1 MAGAIS
7 FSGLGSGLDF
17 SKLVD
22 AAVADRMRP
31 VTRLQTRSADLTKRS
46 DALKQLNGKLAA
58 LTEAAKALTA
68 QDLGTGRLSLSSDTK
83 IVAATNTSA
92 AAPGTINLNVTRLA
106 SNFTQSS
113 RAYASSAGAVLAGGA
128 TEATFELRKGGAT
141 SGAPITITSAND
153 TLTGLR
159 DAINGANAGVT
170 AAVVD
175 VDGKGTQ
182 FKLVLSSSET
192 GSAGRVELIET
203 TATGTG
209 ADLGLTALNVTGGDY
224 SQLDASLQVNGLL
237 ITRSS
242 NNISDAVSGMT
253 FGLKGTGAATVS
265 VTANTSE
272 VTQKLQS
279 FVAAYNDVQDF
290 VAAQYKT
297 DGGGRPTGVLAGDP
311 TLRTVQQQLREA
323 VGATAAG
330 NGGAFT
336 NLTQIGLGRDN
347 SGKLTLD
354 TAMLGDKLSK
364 SPADVKALLAGKSAG
379 NTGIAHSLY
388 DSYNRLSDTLTGAV
402 QTAISGYQNSVKS
415 IDKSISDQLARI
427 ETMRDSLSR
436 QFAAADAAI
445 NQLNGQGTSLTN
457 ILDSLKPKTG
467 N

>member
-58 LTEAAKALTA
+58 LTDAAKALTA

-83 IVAATNTSA
+83 VVAATNTSA

-106 SNFTQSS
+106 SGLTQSS
-113 RAYASSAGAVLAGGA
+113 RAYASSAGSVLAGGA
-128 TEATFELRKGGAT
+128 TEATFELRKGGAA
-141 SGAPITITSAND
+141 SGTPITITSANN

-182 FKLVLSSSET
+182 FKLVLSSNET
-192 GSAGRVELIET
+192 GSAGRVELVET

-224 SQLDASLQVNGLL
+224 SQLDAALQVNGLP

-242 NNISDAVSGMT
+242 NNVSDAVAGMT
-253 FGLKGTGAATVS
+253 FSLKGTGAATVS

-290 VAAQYKT
+290 IAAQYKT
-297 DGGGRPTGVLAGDP
+297 DGGGKPTGVLAGDP

-323 VGATAAG
+323 VGAVAAG

-336 NLTQIGLGRDN
+336 NLTQIGFGRDN
-347 SGKLTLD
+347 DGRLTLD
-354 TAMLGDKLSK
+354 TAVLGDKLSK
-364 SPADVKALLAGKSAG
+364 SQADVKALLVGKSVG
-379 NTGIAHSLY
+379 GKGIAQSLY

-402 QTAISGYQNSVKS
+402 QTAITGYQNSVKS
-415 IDKSISDQLARI
+415 IDKSISEQLARI
-427 ETMRDSLSR
+427 ETMRNSLSR

-457 ILDSLKPKTG
+457 MLDSHKPKTG